1 MADIGLFLLRLC
13 VGGFMLTHGYP
24 KLEKLLAGGEIQFLD
39 FMGIGATASLAL
51 AVFAEVIC
59 SVLLV
64 LGLGTRLAS
73 IALTITM
80 GVAAF
85 IRHGE
90 DPFAKKEQALLY
102 LLIYLTLLV
111 LGPGKYSLDSMIG
124 GKPAAKRKGAR
135 ARSYV

>member
-1 MADIGLFLLRLC
+1 MADIWLFLLRLC
-13 VGGFMLTHGYP
+13 VAGFMLTHGYP

-39 FMGIGATASLAL
+39 FLGIGATASFAL
-51 AVFAEVIC
+51 AVFAEVFC
-59 SVLLV
+59 SVLLI

-73 IALTITM
+73 LALAITM

-111 LGPGKYSLDSMIG
+111 FGPGRYSLDSMIG
-124 GKPAAKRKGAR
+124 GKPGVKRKGAKV
-135 ARSYV
+135 RSYA